1 MLFPPLNPP
10 PATWIDSL
18 GNFLLL
24 GAALSVLAFGLTY
37 GLGSNWRKYPAGRSI
52 MYFVSGLIFWS
63 IHTVITRFTGG
74 DWLFRD
80 VFRALVYGYL
90 MVVSLKLLW
99 TLIQIQRNGNH
110 PTDPQEILR
119 KREAAA
125 TKKRDRDRRAWLRR
139 RGREARP

>member
-10 PATWIDSL
+10 PPTFLDVV

-24 GAALSVLAFGLTY
+24 GAALSVLAFGLFY
-37 GLGSNWRKYPAGRSI
+37 GIGSNWRKYPAGRSI

-63 IHTVITRFTGG
+63 LHTVVTRFTGG

-80 VFRALVYGYL
+80 LLRAFVYGYL

-99 TLIQIQRNGNH
+99 TLIQIQRAGNH
-110 PTDPQEILR
+110 PTDPAEILR
-119 KREAAA
+119 RKEAEV
-125 TKKRDRDRRAWLRR
+125 TKQKDRDRRSWLRR
-139 RGREARP
+139 RGREARS